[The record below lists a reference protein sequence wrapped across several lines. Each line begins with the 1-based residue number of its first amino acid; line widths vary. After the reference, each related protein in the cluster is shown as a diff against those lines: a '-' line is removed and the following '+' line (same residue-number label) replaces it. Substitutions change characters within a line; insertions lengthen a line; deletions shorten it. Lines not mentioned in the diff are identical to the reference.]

1 MKNDADVR
9 FNPVLA
15 AESVFSDYK
24 SYLKSTFEFSDTS
37 IRSEFDAALENQ
49 IALSAG
55 PFIQSNPPYLGSRSV
70 ADLVNEGILNER
82 LMELPNSAL
91 PVNRPLYMHQ
101 EQTIRK
107 ILNRRN
113 LIVATGTGSG
123 KTESFLLPII
133 NDLLNE
139 GMEEGSLDP
148 GVRAL
153 LLYPMNALA
162 NDQMGR
168 IRSLLQPYSDITFGR
183 YIGDTKPS
191 YEDARKLHIR
201 RFGCEPQINELV
213 SREEMQKT
221 PPHILVS
228 NFSMLEFLLLRP
240 EDHSFFDGE
249 FARKWKFIVLDEVH
263 SYQGAQG
270 AELSML
276 MRRVKDRVVDSEKGR
291 IQFIGTSA
299 TLGGKLDEM
308 SEISEFGTS
317 LFGEQLNYH
326 ESDTSLQDIVLPD
339 IKDLSAENEN
349 WNASAEAITALVQ
362 VLETTHSA
370 QEFFSIAKQ
379 EGFPENLDIEK
390 GIREVCGR
398 VMVNEGH
405 ILRLRKELLKG
416 AVHVKDAARMLFGDE
431 EEVLLV
437 ENLLLLSTFGLVD
450 DSGTPALGVKFHS
463 MIRALEG
470 VYRCFS
476 PNHPVDKSRVQL
488 KRNKDCPECAITNN
502 VSPLF
507 ELARCRSCGSHYI
520 VGTKDSDEI
529 VSHLGLGEFFER
541 KLRYF
546 LTKAKFLDTENED
559 EGDEHE
565 DIVSKKPGEESL
577 CTICGAIAEV
587 GATNCGHSQ
596 DAQLV
601 LVGVEERDG
610 VLHKCLSCSS
620 SSGGPVVERILA
632 AKDYPTSVIATDLY
646 QQLPRSS
653 DPNLMH
659 SVGGGRKLLCFADSR
674 TDAAWFAP
682 YLENRYTRLLQRNL
696 IVREVQT
703 LDQPIDFDSL
713 VIRLTKRAMDEFL
726 IDSDKPQTKQQRD
739 VESWL
744 MREVLA
750 TDRRQSLNGIGLVK
764 IYAHRPVSAQP
775 PRALT
780 DLGFTAEES
789 FVIMEV
795 LIGTVREA
803 GAVRVPQLVEITDQ
817 MFAPRNY
824 LYEINYEKK
833 SSKQSWMTGWVPKV
847 GSNRRMDFL
856 EKLFASRNIVA
867 DVKETL
873 GSIWLSDLN
882 QLGSPWSKMLSPRE
896 NHHGTTYALDYK
908 NLEFA
913 CPNESRVPHQC
924 DLCRQV
930 SWVSLDSICPTY
942 RCRGKL
948 APLSSIESKNYFYKS
963 YVGLKPAN
971 MEVAEHTA
979 QLTSTKAFSTQQDFI
994 EGRINV
1000 LSCSTTFEV
1009 GVDVGDVQSVFMRNL
1024 PPSPAN
1030 YVQRAGRAGR
1040 RIGAPA
1046 LTVTYASRNSHDLYF
1061 YNRPLL
1067 MINGKLKPPRIQI
1080 SNVHIVRR
1088 HIHAVAYAA
1097 FARYWVDCKD
1107 SEESIWPRN
1116 VEDFFLGTDNG
1127 KTVSEQMREWLESR
1141 PDELKQSLLKI
1152 TPIDLQDSSN
1162 LGVENWDWVD
1172 ALYSDLPGIE
1182 KSGWMAR
1189 AESSIKDDIEKIDAS
1204 IEILKKF
1211 EDSETDYKKRRAAQK
1226 NRNQLEDERNTIAS
1240 QSLLGYLSRKV
1251 VLPKYGFP
1259 VDVIELDV
1267 RKGRDYQN
1275 SKVENSDEVELSRDA
1290 QLGIRDYAPGSQT
1303 VAAKSLWD
1311 SVGIYIPPSKSL
1323 EKNDWFECSG
1333 CGAFWE
1339 TKNPF
1344 DSTCP
1349 VCMNAQNT
1357 KAGIPYVRPEFGFIG
1372 KKSTDKPGETRP
1384 SSIGFLQSFFSDFEG
1399 NAPAVEQVEVHGLTL
1414 EVRQSRQGRITVINR
1429 GREAR
1434 GFLLCEVCGFC
1445 KPSPSVKEL
1454 GKKRQNSSTAPT
1466 HLFMGVGPN
1475 DCKSRSML
1483 KHVSLGH
1490 YYLTDAV
1497 EISFPGHLLV
1507 HENAQSVLASLLA
1520 ATPSLGIGQREMNGS
1535 IRPISGGNSIILF
1548 DTVPGGAG
1556 YATLAA
1562 AKLEELFDEAVEV
1575 SRRCPDC
1582 GLDSSCYGCLRTYQN
1597 QRHHENLERRLALD
1611 VFNKFPG
1618 LAPLAS
1624 RGEN

>member
-1 MKNDADVR
+1 MKNDLDAR

-15 AESVFSDYK
+15 AESIFRDYK
-24 SYLKSTFEFSDTS
+24 SYLKSTFEFSSTE
-37 IRSEFDAALENQ
+37 IRLEFEDALEDQ

-55 PFIQSNPPYLGSRSV
+55 PFIQSNPPYSGSKSV
-70 ADLVNEGILNER
+70 ADLIREGVLNAR
-82 LMELPNSAL
+82 LSEMPIDSIPIDRELYA
-91 PVNRPLYMHQ
+91 HQ
-101 EQTIRK
+101 EKTIRK

-139 GMEEGSLDP
+139 ANAKGSLEP

-168 IRSLLQPYSDITFGR
+168 IRSLLEPFSDITFGR
-183 YIGDTKPS
+183 YIGDTLDTHEK
-191 YEDARKLHIR
+191 ARKLHTQ
-201 RFGCEPQINELV
+201 RFGCEPQINELI

-221 PPHILVS
+221 PPHILVT

-249 FARKWKFIVLDEVH
+249 FADHWKFIVLDEVH

-276 MRRVKDRVVDSEKGR
+276 MRRVKDRVVGSQKGR

-299 TLGGKLDEM
+299 TLGGSIEEM
-308 SEISEFGTS
+308 SEISKFGTS
-317 LFGEQLNYH
+317 LFGEILDYQVENP
-326 ESDTSLQDIVLPD
+326 SFQDIILPE
-339 IKDLSAENEN
+339 IKDLSSERATWTANP
-349 WNASAEAITALVQ
+349 AAISALARIIETSNSVEEFILIAKNSGFPSNPDITA
-362 VLETTHSA
+362 S
-370 QEFFSIAKQ
+370 F
-379 EGFPENLDIEK
+379 
-390 GIREVCGR
+390 REVCGAI
-398 VMVNEGH
+398 MVNEEH
-405 ILRLRKELLKG
+405 VMQLRKVLLDG
-416 AVHVKDAARMLFGDE
+416 ALHVGDAARMLFDDE
-431 EEVLLV
+431 KEILLV

-450 DSGTPALGVKFHS
+450 KSGTPALGVKFHS

-476 PNHPVDKSRVQL
+476 PNHPIGKSRVQL
-488 KRNKDCPECAITNN
+488 KRSKECPQCKIEGFS
-502 VSPLF
+502 SPLF

-520 VGTKDSDEI
+520 VGTKSSDE
-529 VSHLGLGEFFER
+529 SNAYLGLGEFFEK

-546 LTKAKFLDTENED
+546 LDKEKILDVED
-559 EGDEHE
+559 EDESQKRDAVTE
-565 DIVSKKPGEESL
+565 AKAGEECL
-577 CTICGAIAEV
+577 CTICGAIAES
-587 GATNCGHSQ
+587 GSTNCGHA
-596 DAQLV
+596 DEAQLI
-601 LVGVEERDG
+601 LVGVEEKDG

-646 QQLPRSS
+646 QQLPRSG
-653 DPNLMH
+653 DPNLKNL
-659 SVGGGRKLLCFADSR
+659 VGGGRKLLCFADSR

-696 IVREVQT
+696 LVRELQT
-703 LDQPIDFDSL
+703 IQGPIDFESL
-713 VIRLTKRAMDEFL
+713 VVRLTKRALDEVL
-726 IDSDKPQTKQQRD
+726 ISADDPHSVRQRTI
-739 VESWL
+739 ESWL

-750 TDRRQSLNGIGLVK
+750 TDRRQSLNGIGLAK
-764 IYAHRPVSAQP
+764 IEVYRPERAAP
-775 PRALT
+775 PKVLIE
-780 DLGFTAEES
+780 LGFSELES
-789 FVIMEV
+789 FSIMDV
-795 LIGTVREA
+795 LLATVREA
-803 GAVRVPQLVEITDQ
+803 GAVRVPASVDITDQ

-833 SSKQSWMTGWVPKV
+833 DTKQSWMTGWVPKV
-847 GSNRRMDFL
+847 GSNRRVDFL
-856 EKLFASRNIVA
+856 EKLFLSRDISAEAKQV
-867 DVKETL
+867 L
-873 GSIWLSDLN
+873 SSIWLSDVN
-882 QLGSPWSKMLSPRE
+882 NSASPWSKILSSRE
-896 NHHGTTYALDYK
+896 NRHGTTYALDYK
-908 NLEFA
+908 KLIFS
-913 CPNESRVPHQC
+913 SRRDEDQPMQC
-924 DLCRQV
+924 DTCRQV
-930 SWVSLDSICPTY
+930 SWTNLDFICPTY
-942 RCRGKL
+942 RCRGVL
-948 APLSSIESKNYFYKS
+948 QAMQSRESENYFYKS
-963 YVGLKPAN
+963 YVGLKPAS

-979 QLTSTKAFSTQQDFI
+979 QLTSKKAFTTQQDFI
-994 EGRINV
+994 EGNINV

-1067 MINGKLKPPRIQI
+1067 MINGKLKAPRIQI
-1080 SNVHIVRR
+1080 SNIHIVRR
-1088 HIHAVAYAA
+1088 HVHALAYAA
-1097 FARYWVDCKD
+1097 FSRHWVDQNRSVD
-1107 SEESIWPRN
+1107 LIWPRN
-1116 VEDFFLGTDNG
+1116 VEDFFLATDNS
-1127 KTVSEQMREWLESR
+1127 KTISEQMKEWLLSK
-1141 PDELKQSLLKI
+1141 PASLKKSLMDV
-1152 TPIDLQDSSN
+1152 TPADLQDSSN
-1162 LGVENWDWVD
+1162 LGIDDWSWVE
-1172 ALYSDLPGIE
+1172 ALYFEIPEIE

-1189 AESSIKDDIEKIDAS
+1189 AESDIKDEIARIDESIERFRS
-1204 IEILKKF
+1204 IEI
-1211 EDSETDYKKRRAAQK
+1211 SESDYKRKRAAQK
-1226 NRNQLEDERNTIAS
+1226 NRSHLEDERNTIAT
-1240 QSLLGYLSRKV
+1240 QSLVGYLSRKV

-1267 RKGRDYQN
+1267 RKGRDFQN
-1275 SKVENSDEVELSRDA
+1275 ATAEGSDEVDLSRDA
-1290 QLGIRDYAPGSQT
+1290 QLGIRDYAPGSQS

-1311 SVGIYIPPSKSL
+1311 SVAIYIPPSKSL
-1323 EKNDWFECSG
+1323 QKREWFECSG

-1339 TKNPF
+1339 TQNPF

-1349 VCMNAQNT
+1349 VCRSGQNS
-1357 KAGIPYVRPEFGFIG
+1357 KGGIPYVEPKFGFIG

-1384 SSIGFLQSFFSDFEG
+1384 AAVGFLQSFFSDFQG
-1399 NAPAVEQVEVHGLTL
+1399 NAPAVEQIEVHGLTL

-1434 GFLLCEVCGFC
+1434 GFLLCGDCGFC
-1445 KPSPSVKEL
+1445 KPSPTFAAV
-1454 GKKRQNSSTAPT
+1454 GKKRKSATDSST

-1475 DCKSRSML
+1475 ECKSKSML
-1483 KHVSLGH
+1483 QHVSLGH
-1490 YYLTDAV
+1490 WYLTDAV
-1497 EISFPGHLLV
+1497 EISFPSHLLV
-1507 HENAQSVLASLLA
+1507 RSNASSVLASLLA

-1535 IRPISGGNSIILF
+1535 IRPVAGGNSIVLF

-1562 AKLEELFDEAVEV
+1562 SKLEELFTEAVNV
-1575 SRRCPDC
+1575 SMRCPDC

-1597 QRHHENLERRLALD
+1597 QRHHENLERRLALEL
-1611 VFNKFPG
+1611 FEKFPG
-1618 LAPLAS
+1618 LSALGSKP
-1624 RGEN
+1624 EN